1 MLHKYPN
8 IVPIPGSKNQER
20 ILENLAAWNVVLTD
34 EEFAA
39 LDSEL
44 NVLNIKCFRGHVEF
58 QGGSMAD
65 WGQAQAL
72 RGATAQRPA
81 QRLNPVRCRSL

>member
-44 NVLNIKCFRGHVEF
+44 NALNIKCFRGHVEF

-65 WGQAQAL
+65 WGQAQVL
-72 RGATAQRPA
+72 RGATGTATGTTAEPR
-81 QRLNPVRCRSL
+81 

>member
-20 ILENLAAWNVVLTD
+20 ILENPAAWNVVLTD

-44 NVLNIKCFRGHVEF
+44 NALNIKCFRGHVEF
-58 QGGSMAD
+58 QDGSMAD

-81 QRLNPVRCRSL
+81 QQLNPVRCRSL

>member
-8 IVPIPGSKNQER
+8 LVPIPGSKNQER
-20 ILENLAAWNVVLTD
+20 ILENPAAWNVVLTD

-44 NVLNIKCFRGHVEF
+44 NALNIKCFRGHVEF
-58 QGGSMAD
+58 QGG
-65 WGQAQAL
+65 L
-72 RGATAQRPA
+72 GASAGAERRNRTATGTTAEPR
-81 QRLNPVRCRSL
+81 